1 MKLAEAIEIGKE
13 CGLETIEEF
22 ILNIELHSVSLFSY
36 DKIREELNELYQEL
50 KKQYPDI
57 YNKLFKKVEN
67 NGIN

>member
-1 MKLAEAIEIGKE
+1 MKLAEAIDIGKE
-13 CGLETIEEF
+13 CGLETIEES
-22 ILNIELHSVSLFSY
+22 ILNIELHSVSLFLY

-50 KKQYPDI
+50 KEQYPDI